1 MKTISR
7 AVWPGIC
14 AAAVCFGANSP
25 IQSFAAVD
33 SADNLPAPAIEPADT
48 SANPVAEFSEG
59 KGLVFQFHQA
69 PMENVLAYLSK
80 AAGYVIYLRPG
91 VTVSGTVDAVSAQP
105 LDGKE
110 SIAFLKQVL
119 SDHGLSV
126 MQDGR
131 TLTILRTTDAT
142 IESPIKLG
150 ANPDLIPDDSEV
162 VTQIIPVRNLNI
174 VELGRVLPSLLPGST
189 RLEINESA
197 NSLLLTDTQS
207 NVRRAAKIIA
217 ALDSVNASANTLK
230 VYPLRFG
237 DAKTVADLIKQL
249 FPAPDT
255 GRSGGNPAAPVV
267 NFPGRRGLT
276 GFPGVLNTGPGGSAA
291 DGQTPS
297 ARITAVAD
305 EHGNAVIVSAPE
317 AILPDIE
324 HLISSLDVPVA
335 DQMLTEV
342 FHLTNADC
350 VELADQL
357 GQLFPGD
364 DSSTDASG
372 TRTQFNGQGNRG
384 AQAAGA
390 RPGTTGGGDG
400 SRMQKLG
407 RVLVVPDPRTG
418 TVLVNAAE
426 TLMPQVRYVVAEL
439 DGPRGNR
446 QTAFLLH
453 LVNAEPAEM
462 AQILQSVYASGNTSI
477 ASSSTTDALEQRRL
491 SMQNNMFSSGPGSG
505 AANNTGT
512 AVGTGGVTGNR
523 GVVP

>member
-1 MKTISR
+1 MKKISS

-14 AAAVCFGANSP
+14 AAAVCLGANSP
-25 IQSFAAVD
+25 TQSFAAVD
-33 SADNLPAPAIEPADT
+33 LADNSPAPAVAPA
-48 SANPVAEFSEG
+48 APAVNPVAEFPEG

-69 PMENVLAYLSK
+69 PLENVLTYLSK

-105 LDGKE
+105 LGSGE
-110 SIAFLKQVL
+110 AIAFLKQVL

-131 TLTILRTTDAT
+131 TLTLLRTADAT
-142 IESPIKLG
+142 IESPIELG
-150 ANPDLIPDDSEV
+150 ANPDRIPDDSEV

-174 VELGRVLPSLLPGST
+174 GELGRILPSLLPDSS
-189 RLEINESA
+189 RLVINESA
-197 NSLLLTDTQS
+197 NSLLLTDTHS

-237 DAKTVADLIKQL
+237 DTKTVADLIKQL

-255 GRSGGNPAAPVV
+255 GRAGGNNAAPVV

-276 GFPGVLNTGPGGSAA
+276 GFPGVLNAGSGGTAA

-297 ARITAVAD
+297 ARVTAVAD

-317 AILPDIE
+317 AVLPDLE

-342 FHLTNADC
+342 FRLTNADC
-350 VELADQL
+350 VELAGQL
-357 GQLFPGD
+357 GQLYPED
-364 DSSTDASG
+364 DSSADASG

-390 RPGTTGGGDG
+390 RSGTTGGSDG

-426 TLMPQVRYVVAEL
+426 TLMPQIRYAVATL
-439 DGPRGNR
+439 DEPRGNR
-446 QTAFLLH
+446 LTAFLIH
-453 LVNAEPAEM
+453 LDYAEPAELG
-462 AQILQSVYASGNTSI
+462 QIVQSVYPAGNTTV
-477 ASSSTTDALEQRRL
+477 ASSSTTDTLEQRRI
-491 SMQNNMFSSGPGSG
+491 SMQNNLFSSGPGSG
-505 AANNTGT
+505 AANNTST
-512 AVGTGGVTGNR
+512 TFGTGGVTGNR
-523 GVVP
+523 GGP